1 MIEIAIVEDT
11 DVHARTLQ
19 AYLQRFA
26 DENQAA
32 FYTTVFHN
40 AVAFLENYSAK
51 YDVVFMD
58 IAMPYL
64 NGMDAAHALR
74 KLDGDVLLI
83 FITSLA
89 RYAVQ
94 GYDVDAFAYLVK
106 PVSYADFALKFVR
119 AYRRLGERDLNG
131 LVLNTRQ
138 GSVKLNPEEILYCEV
153 SGHKTIFHSVRGDY
167 VQHTTL
173 SAVEKKLDGALFC
186 KCNHCYLVNLRHVKS
201 VSGDEVEVSHAGQSH
216 TLRVSRSK
224 RKTFHDA
231 LKMIWGKLPQEGE
244 NVEPC

>member
-1 MIEIAIVEDT
+1 MIEIAIIEDT
-11 DVHARTLQ
+11 DIHARTLQ

-74 KLDGDVLLI
+74 KLDKDVLLI

-89 RYAVQ
+89 QYAVQ
-94 GYDVDAFAYLVK
+94 GYDVDAFAYLA
-106 PVSYADFALKFVR
+106 VSYTQP
-119 AYRRLGERDLNG
+119 EP
-131 LVLNTRQ
+131 TRQ
-138 GSVKLNPEEILYCEV
+138 AEISDAVFCLKKKKKKV
-153 SGHKTIFHSVRGDY
+153 PGLAAAVHGGDEWP
-167 VQHTTL
+167 VALL
-173 SAVEKKLDGALFC
+173 SALA
-186 KCNHCYLVNLRHVKS
+186 
-201 VSGDEVEVSHAGQSH
+201 
-216 TLRVSRSK
+216 T
-224 RKTFHDA
+224 
-231 LKMIWGKLPQEGE
+231 P
-244 NVEPC
+244 